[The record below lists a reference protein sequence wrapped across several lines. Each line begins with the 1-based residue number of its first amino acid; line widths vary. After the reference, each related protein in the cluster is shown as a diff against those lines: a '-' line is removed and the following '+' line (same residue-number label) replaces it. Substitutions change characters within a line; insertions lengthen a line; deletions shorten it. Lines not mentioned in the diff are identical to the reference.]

1 MSATI
6 DIKTLLFLI
15 LGIALLVLIIYLIQ
29 LTRKCITAMNHTNKI
44 LEDASVVTELASKRS
59 KDVDGI
65 IDNVSESVGS
75 ISKAIKGEQNTF
87 AAIASIVK
95 SAAAVKNAFTKETQ
109 E

>member
-1 MSATI
+1 
-6 DIKTLLFLI
+6 
-15 LGIALLVLIIYLIQ
+15 
-29 LTRKCITAMNHTNKI
+29 MNHTNKI

-95 SAAAVKNAFTKETQ
+95 AAAAVKNAFTKETK